1 MSEQEPLSFFQS
13 KVWLNILKYV
23 KNLSIML
30 LAVSGIF
37 MVFNWPFRS
46 ELLIVGFASIMYYCF
61 VRNLGQK
68 PIVQVLSICWGI
80 FFMGICFKIMHWP
93 WANILL
99 LIGGVGAMIQSLLSI
114 LTPVEASESTGGFFD
129 SKTFKNVIKFTTGL
143 SKVVSILGIVFFSFR
158 WSGSSEIL
166 IVGISSLSL
175 TYLLSCLSSSTL
187 GQKLHGIGWSVTLIG
202 LALLILSIVEA
213 SVSLSTLSAV
223 GRAISSSGIIFPIG
237 CVLLIVYSLLAVLT
251 PIEE

>member
-1 MSEQEPLSFFQS
+1 MSEQEPLSYFQS
-13 KVWLNILKYV
+13 KGWLNILKYV
-23 KNLSIML
+23 ENLSIIV

-37 MVFNWPFRS
+37 MSVNGPFKY
-46 ELLIVGFASIMYYCF
+46 ELFIMGLSSVSYYCF
-61 VRNLGQK
+61 ARNLGQK

-80 FFMGICFKIMHWP
+80 FFMGILFKIMHWP

-114 LTPVEASESTGGFFD
+114 LTPVEASDSTGGFFN
-129 SKTFKNVIKFTTGL
+129 SKKFKTVIKFTAGL
-143 SKVVSILGIVFFSFR
+143 SKVVLILGIVFFSFR
-158 WSGSSEIL
+158 WSWSSEIL

-202 LALLILSIVEA
+202 LALLIPSIVEA

-223 GRAISSSGIIFPIG
+223 GRAISSYGIIFPIG